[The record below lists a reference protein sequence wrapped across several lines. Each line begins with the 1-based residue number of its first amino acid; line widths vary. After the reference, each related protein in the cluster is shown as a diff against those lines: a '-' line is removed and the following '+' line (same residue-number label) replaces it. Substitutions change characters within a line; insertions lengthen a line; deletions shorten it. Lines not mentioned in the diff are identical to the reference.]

1 MKQMLPVF
9 LVLTFAACQQ
19 QPGGATQAVK
29 DSVVT
34 VSAAPAATATVSPTD
49 TVTIGGR
56 LFRFTDIGQSEFDA
70 VPALVPD
77 TSEAVNLARVPSRVQ
92 RSGDSLIFSLEN
104 GGQKI
109 LVNNHSDNDDYAQFI
124 FQAYLPETQHWLV
137 LHNGYE
143 WFSYDLVSARDGEV
157 IQTIGVPQFSPDKKY
172 FIASNA
178 DLVAQFTDNGFELFE
193 VRKDGPVEIHSGM
206 LDNWGPV
213 IIKWKD
219 ANTLVGEIKTVNEQ
233 MEETTR
239 FVKFF
244 LSGK

>member
-19 QPGGATQAVK
+19 QPGTTTQAVR
-29 DSVVT
+29 DST
-34 VSAAPAATATVSPTD
+34 LSVSAAPVAAITAAESD

-56 LFRFTDIGQSEFDA
+56 LFRFVDIDQGEFET
-70 VPALVPD
+70 VPGLEPD
-77 TSEAVNLARVPSRVQ
+77 TSEAANIARAPSRVQ
-92 RSGDSLIFSLEN
+92 RIGDSLIFSLEN

-109 LVNNHSDNDDYAQFI
+109 LVNNHSDNDDYAQFL

-143 WFSYDLVSARDGEV
+143 WFSYEMVSARNGEL
-157 IQTIGVPQFSPDKKY
+157 ISTIGVPQFSPDKKY
-172 FIASNA
+172 FITANA

-193 VRKDGPVEIHSGM
+193 VRKDGPVEIYSGM
-206 LDNWGPV
+206 PEKWGPV
-213 IIKWKD
+213 TIKWKAAD
-219 ANTLVGEIKTVNEQ
+219 TLVGEIKTVNEQ